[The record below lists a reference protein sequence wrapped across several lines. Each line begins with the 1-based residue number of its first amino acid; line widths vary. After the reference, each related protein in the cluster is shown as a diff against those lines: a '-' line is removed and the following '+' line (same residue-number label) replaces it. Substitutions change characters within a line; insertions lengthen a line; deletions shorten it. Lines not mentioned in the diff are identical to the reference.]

1 MVNLAGAVVV
11 SALLLGVLGF
21 GFGAIPALGPA
32 LDPGRGAW
40 TSAPGGQPV
49 GSQRLHVPGLSGQVT
64 VSYTGQGFASI
75 SAGSTH
81 DVFLA
86 LGYLH
91 ARFRLSELDAERRLG
106 EGRLAQLAGPG
117 DVSSDEFELRLGL
130 LRTARNEW
138 ARTTGASRAALTAY
152 AQGVND
158 DIAEVRASGDW
169 PALFS
174 LTGQYPRD
182 WTPVDSLVV
191 QGVLTQELDYTTGPL
206 DMALIDRSLGS
217 ARTAGWFPATAVNAQ
232 TPYDPGPYQKLP
244 LTPVAPDAASSVPL
258 ALTTGAGPARA
269 GTAEADIVPASGA
282 ASPSAA
288 SPTDAGAS
296 GGSANSAAAS
306 PAGGG
311 GREADTRTRSDDY
324 TAAGAASA
332 LAQLSRLL
340 PTQTHHYPD
349 SNAWAAN
356 GPAVQGGSAGQ
367 PGALLGGDPHLPQ
380 TLPSVWFEVSL
391 SAPGYQVAGVS
402 VPGMP
407 GVLLGHNKNIAWSL
421 TDTQNSATFYYAE
434 RVRGSQY
441 YWRGQWRPLTVVR
454 YAIPVRGGA
463 TRQLTVRITGH
474 GPIISQAGQTMAVD
488 WMGNVPSD
496 DFGALLA
503 VNTAANFTQFKT
515 ALAGWHAPTQNFVYA
530 DAAGHIGVIAP
541 GYYPQVP
548 AGCRPWLPMSGAGG
562 CDVTGVIPYQAVPQA
577 YDPPSHLIA
586 TGNQR
591 PVGADYPYYVG
602 TAYDFYDPGYRAAH
616 ACAAL
621 KAAEPLTADSIAALQ
636 NDLTDPLAQRL
647 LPAVRTAL
655 SAAGLSGT
663 AKDAAA
669 LLSSWHGSMDQGSA
683 AASLWWTFWNSYL
696 DGVFA
701 PWWKSGKVPVSKDP
715 LDLEIHPGLA
725 PLSEDLEAWTLHD
738 QSNAAFAGPAGTGP
752 GNARA
757 AIVAAFSKSVSHLS
771 AKLGGQ
777 PASWAWGRLH
787 SRSFPSIT
795 GAAGL
800 GYGPRPAGGDP
811 FTEDAADGGLDART
825 GPSWRMVVSLGR
837 GMQWTDVTGPV
848 FESDAASLGYTKF
861 TADAPFAYAIGV
873 YPGGQSENPA
883 SPWYDNL
890 VPLWWDGKYLAIP
903 DPGSTA
909 GSVTWRLDG

>member
-1 MVNLAGAVVV
+1 
-11 SALLLGVLGF
+11 
-21 GFGAIPALGPA
+21 
-32 LDPGRGAW
+32 
-40 TSAPGGQPV
+40 
-49 GSQRLHVPGLSGQVT
+49 
-64 VSYTGQGFASI
+64 
-75 SAGSTH
+75 
-81 DVFLA
+81 
-86 LGYLH
+86 
-91 ARFRLSELDAERRLG
+91 
-106 EGRLAQLAGPG
+106 
-117 DVSSDEFELRLGL
+117 VSSDEFELRLGL

-138 ARTTGASRAALTAY
+138 ARTAGASRAALTAY

-174 LTGQYPRD
+174 LTGQYPRA

-206 DMALIDRSLGS
+206 DMALIDSSLGP
-217 ARTAGWFPATAVNAQ
+217 ARTADWFPATAANAQ
-232 TPYDPGPYQKLP
+232 TPYDPGPYATLP

-258 ALTTGAGPARA
+258 AGSTPAANPAG
-269 GTAEADIVPASGA
+269 
-282 ASPSAA
+282 
-288 SPTDAGAS
+288 S
-296 GGSANSAAAS
+296 GG
-306 PAGGG
+306 GV
-311 GREADTRTRSDDY
+311 ADTRRRSDDY

-332 LAQLSRLL
+332 LAQLSLLL

-356 GPAVQGGSAGQ
+356 GPAVGDG
-367 PGALLGGDPHLPQ
+367 GALLGGDPHLPQ

-441 YWRGQWRPLTVVR
+441 YWHGQWRPLTVVR

-530 DAAGHIGVIAP
+530 DAAGNIGVIAP

-548 AGCRPWLPMSGAGG
+548 AGCQPWLPMSGAGG

-577 YDPPSHLIA
+577 HDPPSHLIA

-591 PVGADYPYYVG
+591 PVDAGYPYYVG

-616 ACAAL
+616 AYAAL
-621 KAAEPLTADSIAALQ
+621 QAAEPLTADSIAALQ

-655 SAAGLSGT
+655 SSAGLSGT

-669 LLSSWHGSMDQGSA
+669 LLPEWHGSMDQGSA

-696 DGVFA
+696 NVVFA
-701 PWWKSGKVPVSKDP
+701 PWWKSAKVPVSKDP
-715 LDLEIHPGLA
+715 LDLDIHPGLA

-738 QSNAAFAGPAGTGP
+738 QSNAAFAGPAGAGP

-757 AIVAAFSKSVSHLS
+757 AIVAAFTKSVSHLS

-777 PASWAWGRLH
+777 PASWAWGRL
-787 SRSFPSIT
+787 
-795 GAAGL
+795 
-800 GYGPRPAGGDP
+800 
-811 FTEDAADGGLDART
+811 
-825 GPSWRMVVSLGR
+825 
-837 GMQWTDVTGPV
+837 
-848 FESDAASLGYTKF
+848 
-861 TADAPFAYAIGV
+861 
-873 YPGGQSENPA
+873 A

-890 VPLWWDGKYLAIP
+890 VPLWWDGKYLDLP

-909 GSVTWRLDG
+909 GAVTWRLDG